1 MRRVLLLLPLL
12 VALSGEEYFQ
22 ITVVDRATGRGV
34 PMVELQ
40 ANNAVS
46 RYTDSQGHIAW
57 NEPGLMDRPVYF
69 EVRSHGYRYGAGGL
83 QLTTTRGGKTRIEI
97 DRVNIAERLYRVTGQ
112 GIYRD
117 SVLLGLPVPLR
128 EPVLNAEVMGQDT
141 VLATPYKGRIF
152 WLWDDTSR
160 AAYPLGSLAGSGATS
175 EPPGQGG
182 LDPAVGV
189 DLTYFIDKSGFSKPM
204 TPFAV
209 RGMKWKSWLA
219 VVKDREGRERLTT
232 HYRSMMSLAEVAESG
247 LAVFNDATEVF
258 EPYSRFE
265 PGFGMDVPAHPFRV
279 ASGRDEY
286 LYFSQPLPV
295 WRAHA
300 VLEELADAAMYE
312 GYTPLV
318 AGSRYEK
325 TATSLDRDP
334 HGRLM
339 YGWKRGTPPLRVE
352 QEEELVRLGRMKPEE
367 RLCQLRDVVSDA
379 AVKPHAGGVAWNA
392 WRRRWVMVVEEDR
405 GLADNGEVWYAEADT
420 PPGPWVYARKVVTH
434 DKYTFYNPVHH
445 PFFDQE
451 GGRLIYFEGTVS
463 NTLSGSLV
471 KIPAYDYNQM
481 MYRLALD
488 DARLTLPVAV
498 YRLKDGRYLLR
509 EGVEAA
515 KAWADVE
522 GIPFFALEPGRC
534 GGTVPAAGIFDALP
548 VEIPPDDWL
557 SGQWTCHESNGST
570 FEMSLQREGEAVRGY
585 ADRWPVQNGRAR
597 GGRLEFDV
605 NFDGTSLRVDATV
618 NSSRLE
624 GAYQG
629 AGEVGTFKCQADV
642 KPTWLRSPALV
653 PLYVQRT
660 PNGGVEYTIQAP
672 PGATPVGR
680 VWRNPVRADVLDR
693 NAKAR

>member
-1 MRRVLLLLPLL
+1 
-12 VALSGEEYFQ
+12 
-22 ITVVDRATGRGV
+22 
-34 PMVELQ
+34 
-40 ANNAVS
+40 
-46 RYTDSQGHIAW
+46 
-57 NEPGLMDRPVYF
+57 
-69 EVRSHGYRYGAGGL
+69 
-83 QLTTTRGGKTRIEI
+83 
-97 DRVNIAERLYRVTGQ
+97 
-112 GIYRD
+112 
-117 SVLLGLPVPLR
+117 
-128 EPVLNAEVMGQDT
+128 
-141 VLATPYKGRIF
+141 
-152 WLWDDTSR
+152 
-160 AAYPLGSLAGSGATS
+160 
-175 EPPGQGG
+175 
-182 LDPAVGV
+182 
-189 DLTYFIDKSGFSKPM
+189 
-204 TPFAV
+204 
-209 RGMKWKSWLA
+209 
-219 VVKDREGRERLTT
+219 
-232 HYRSMMSLAEVAESG
+232 
-247 LAVFNDATEVF
+247 
-258 EPYSRFE
+258 
-265 PGFGMDVPAHPFRV
+265 
-279 ASGRDEY
+279 
-286 LYFSQPLPV
+286 
-295 WRAHA
+295 
-300 VLEELADAAMYE
+300 
-312 GYTPLV
+312 
-318 AGSRYEK
+318 
-325 TATSLDRDP
+325 
-334 HGRLM
+334 
-339 YGWKRGTPPLRVE
+339 
-352 QEEELVRLGRMKPEE
+352 
-367 RLCQLRDVVSDA
+367 
-379 AVKPHAGGVAWNA
+379 
-392 WRRRWVMVVEEDR
+392 
-405 GLADNGEVWYAEADT
+405 
-420 PPGPWVYARKVVTH
+420 
-434 DKYTFYNPVHH
+434 
-445 PFFDQE
+445 
-451 GGRLIYFEGTVS
+451 
-463 NTLSGSLV
+463 
-471 KIPAYDYNQM
+471 M

-522 GIPFFALEPGRC
+522 GIPFFALEPGRR

>member
-1 MRRVLLLLPLL
+1 MIVMTSKKLDQRK
-12 VALSGEEYFQ
+12 
-22 ITVVDRATGRGV
+22 TT
-34 PMVELQ
+34 
-40 ANNAVS
+40 NC
-46 RYTDSQGHIAW
+46 
-57 NEPGLMDRPVYF
+57 
-69 EVRSHGYRYGAGGL
+69 RS
-83 QLTTTRGGKTRIEI
+83 
-97 DRVNIAERLYRVTGQ
+97 V
-112 GIYRD
+112 
-117 SVLLGLPVPLR
+117 
-128 EPVLNAEVMGQDT
+128 
-141 VLATPYKGRIF
+141 
-152 WLWDDTSR
+152 WDDTSR

-325 TATSLDRDP
+325 TATSLDRDS
-334 HGRLM
+334 HGRLI
-339 YGWKRGTPPLRVE
+339 YGWKRDTPPLRVE

-471 KIPAYDYNQM
+471 KS
-481 MYRLALD
+481 
-488 DARLTLPVAV
+488 
-498 YRLKDGRYLLR
+498 
-509 EGVEAA
+509 
-515 KAWADVE
+515 
-522 GIPFFALEPGRC
+522 
-534 GGTVPAAGIFDALP
+534 
-548 VEIPPDDWL
+548 PP
-557 SGQWTCHESNGST
+557 TT
-570 FEMSLQREGEAVRGY
+570 TTR
-585 ADRWPVQNGRAR
+585 
-597 GGRLEFDV
+597 
-605 NFDGTSLRVDATV
+605 
-618 NSSRLE
+618 
-624 GAYQG
+624 
-629 AGEVGTFKCQADV
+629 
-642 KPTWLRSPALV
+642 
-653 PLYVQRT
+653 
-660 PNGGVEYTIQAP
+660 
-672 PGATPVGR
+672 
-680 VWRNPVRADVLDR
+680 
-693 NAKAR
+693 

>member
-1 MRRVLLLLPLL
+1 VLLLLPLL
-12 VALSGEEYFQ
+12 AALSGEEYFQ

-34 PMVELQ
+34 PMVELRTS
-40 ANNAVS
+40 NAVS

-69 EVRSHGYRYGAGGL
+69 EVRSHGYWYGAGGL
-83 QLTTTRGGKTRIEI
+83 QLTTIRGGKARIEI

-175 EPPGQGG
+175 ELPGQGG

-189 DLTYFIDKSGFSKPM
+189 NLTYFVDKGGFSKAM
-204 TPFAV
+204 TPFVV
-209 RGMKWKSWLA
+209 RGTKWKYWLA
-219 VVKDREGRERLTT
+219 VVKDRQGQERLTT
-232 HYRSMMSLAEVAESG
+232 HYRSMMSLIDVAESG
-247 LAVFNDATEVF
+247 VAVFNDATEVF

-265 PGFGMDVPAHPFRV
+265 PGFGMSVPAHPFRV
-279 ASGRDEY
+279 ASGRAEY

-295 WRAHA
+295 WRAHP

-318 AGSRYEK
+318 AGSRYRK
-325 TATSLDRDP
+325 AATSLDRDSQ
-334 HGRLM
+334 GRLT
-339 YGWKRGTPPLRVE
+339 YGWKRGTPPLQVE
-352 QEEELVRLGRMKPEE
+352 QEEELVQFGRMKPEE
-367 RLCQLRDVVSDA
+367 RLCQLRDVVTDE
-379 AVKPHAGGVAWNA
+379 AVKPHAGSVAWNA
-392 WRRRWVMVVEEDR
+392 WRRRWVMIVQEDR
-405 GLADNGEVWYAEADT
+405 GLADPGEIWYAEADT

-434 DKYTFYNPVHH
+434 DKYNFYNPVHH

-463 NTLSGSLV
+463 TTFSGSQV

-488 DARLTLPVAV
+488 DPRLVLPVAV
-498 YRLKDGRYLLR
+498 YRLKDGRFLLR

-515 KAWADVE
+515 GAWADVE
-522 GIPFFALEPGRC
+522 GIPFFALEPGRRD
-534 GGTVPAAGIFDALP
+534 GTVPVAGLFDALP

-557 SGQWTCHESNGST
+557 DGRWACRESNGST

-585 ADRWPVQNGRAR
+585 ADGRTVQHGRAQGR
-597 GGRLEFDV
+597 RLEFDV
-605 NFDGTSLRVDATV
+605 DFDGTPLRVDGTINGA
-618 NSSRLE
+618 RLE
-624 GAYQG
+624 GAYHG
-629 AGEVGTFKCQADV
+629 GGEVGPFECQADV
-642 KPTWLRSPALV
+642 KTTWLRAPALV

-660 PNGGVEYTIQAP
+660 PGGRVEYTTEAA
-672 PGATPVGR
+672 PGATLVGR